1 MNLFHQLTKMANV
14 YYMIICLLQMI
25 DAISITGGLPT
36 NAPPLAF
43 VIFVSM
49 VKDFFE
55 DRVRQKS
62 DQAEND
68 KLTQVQDYGRG
79 WRTVKWRDVKVGN
92 VVKVM
97 ENEMIPAD
105 MVILATASN
114 NVCYVETKDIDG
126 ETNLKHKVVP
136 SG

>member
-55 DRVRQKS
+55 DRVRQQS
-62 DQAEND
+62 DQAENN
-68 KLTQVQDYGRG
+68 KLSQVYDYGHG